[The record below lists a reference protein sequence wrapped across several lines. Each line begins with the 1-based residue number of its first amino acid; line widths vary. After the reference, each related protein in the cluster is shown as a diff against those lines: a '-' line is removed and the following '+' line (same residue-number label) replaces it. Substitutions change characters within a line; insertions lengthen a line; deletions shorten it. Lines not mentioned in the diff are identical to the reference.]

1 MIDYNKELV
10 TALKSVLPTYYE
22 LALVSGTKTPCIS
35 YSEINNYVEVN
46 GDTLGYSKLTYQV
59 KVWGTDIESIQ
70 KYAVQIDNILRPL
83 GFTRIS
89 TGELYDRN
97 SAMIQK
103 IMTFEATAYEEFNN

>member
-1 MIDYNKELV
+1 MIDYNSQLV
-10 TALKSVLPTYYE
+10 AALKTVLPTYYE

-35 YSEINNYVEVN
+35 YSETNNYVEVN

-59 KVWGTDIESIQ
+59 KVWGTDIAAIQ
-70 KYAVQIDNILRPL
+70 KYAVQIDNVLRPL

-89 TGELYDRN
+89 SGELYDRN

-103 IMTFEATAYEEFNN
+103 IMTFEATAYEEFE